1 MDNDSARQRL
11 LKTSNLETN
20 KNVKG
25 VEIRQ
30 DVAKAVKTEI
40 YHPFLNVYG
49 FKSLGYDNGLI

>member
-40 YHPFLNVYG
+40 YQG
-49 FKSLGYDNGLI
+49 TCSSLFERLRVQKLGI

>member
-30 DVAKAVKTEI
+30 DVAKAVNPI
-40 YHPFLNVYG
+40 QP
-49 FKSLGYDNGLI
+49 GL